1 MIPGTGISVG
11 GLTFMTATRWNDT
24 SFHYFPISPSSG
36 PCSGTVGYS
45 GSFKMSYESST
56 GNNYRC
62 GYWLIT
68 NAFAKGG
75 FGLTGTFTAY
85 HGYNNTRANFGFSI
99 APPKQFDTTASP
111 SVYIDFQWSMSALGA
126 ANGGQASVSGL
137 MLFTTPPSYSFTPTS
152 PSVGYSNLSTLVA
165 SQVNVLFG
173 WGDYW
178 STNWNQNAGSTNTS
192 TYVIFQA
199 TPPPQ
204 VEVLKALSVG
214 PANVYIARWDGEV
227 RLWIDAGEKGLI
239 VPLGRSVSLAGV
251 QQAGPMNA
259 SAVGS
264 PDSIGLGSGLQVAL
278 TTDIYNRVKVSNRW
292 LLYVL
297 YDDQNGAYNVAF
309 GDAGWKG
316 TKNEFLRY
324 SLKL

>member
-11 GLTFMTATRWNDT
+11 GFTFMTATRWSDT
-24 SFHYFPISPSSG
+24 SFHYFPISPSSP

-45 GSFKMSYESST
+45 GSFKMTYESSA
-56 GNNYRC
+56 GLSYRC

-75 FGLTGTFTAY
+75 FSLTGTFTAY
-85 HGYNNTRANFGFSI
+85 NNYSDSRANFGFSI
-99 APPKQFDTTASP
+99 APPNQFDTTASP
-111 SVYIDFQWSMSALGA
+111 SIYIDFQWSMSSLGA
-126 ANGGQASVSGL
+126 TRGGQASVSGL
-137 MLFTTPPSYSFTPTS
+137 MLFTTPPSYSFTPAS
-152 PSVGYSNLSTLVA
+152 PGVSYSNLSALVT
-165 SQVNVLFG
+165 SKVNVLFG
-173 WGDYW
+173 WSDYW
-178 STNWNQNAGSTNTS
+178 PINYSQNAGSTNTS

-199 TPPPQ
+199 TPPPR

-214 PANVYIARWDGEV
+214 PANVYIAKWDDEV

-239 VPLGRSVSLAGV
+239 VPLGRSVTLTGIQRV
-251 QQAGPMNA
+251 GPMNA

-264 PDSIGLGSGLQVAL
+264 PDSIELGSGIQLAVA
-278 TTDIYNRVKVSNRW
+278 TDIYNRVKVSNSW
-292 LLYVL
+292 LLHVL
-297 YDDQNGAYNVAF
+297 FDDRSGVYNVAF
-309 GDAGWKG
+309 GDAGWRG

>member
-11 GLTFMTATRWNDT
+11 GFTFMTATMWSDT
-24 SFHYFPISPSSG
+24 SFHYFPISPGSG
-36 PCSGTVGYS
+36 PCSGTVSYS
-45 GSFKMSYESST
+45 GSFKMSNESSA
-56 GNNYRC
+56 GYNYRC
-62 GYWLIT
+62 GYWLVT

-75 FGLTGTFTAY
+75 IGLTGTFTAY
-85 HGYNNTRANFGFSI
+85 HGYGNTLANFGFSI
-99 APPKQFDTTASP
+99 APPNQFDTTASP
-111 SVYIDFQWSMSALGA
+111 SVYIDFQWSMSSLGA
-126 ANGGQASVSGL
+126 ANGGQASLSGY
-137 MLFTTPPSYSFTPTS
+137 MLFTTPPSYSFTPAS
-152 PSVGYSNLSTLVA
+152 PSVGYSNLGALVA
-165 SQVNVLFG
+165 SKVNVLFG

-178 STNWNQNAGSTNTS
+178 SSNWNQNAGSINTS

-204 VEVLKALSVG
+204 VKVLKALSVG
-214 PANVYIARWDGEV
+214 PANVHIARWDDEV

-251 QQAGPMNA
+251 QQVGDMNV

-264 PDSIGLGSGLQVAL
+264 PDSIRLGSGLQVAL
-278 TTDIYNRVKVSNRW
+278 TTDIYNRVKVSNTW

-309 GDAGWKG
+309 GDAGWMR